1 MVGELAV
8 EKEQREG
15 KVLQR
20 KEINVQFASDIP
32 NLPALFMVGREPFS
46 AQSRFPP
53 KGIYC

>member
-20 KEINVQFASDIP
+20 KVINVQFASDIP